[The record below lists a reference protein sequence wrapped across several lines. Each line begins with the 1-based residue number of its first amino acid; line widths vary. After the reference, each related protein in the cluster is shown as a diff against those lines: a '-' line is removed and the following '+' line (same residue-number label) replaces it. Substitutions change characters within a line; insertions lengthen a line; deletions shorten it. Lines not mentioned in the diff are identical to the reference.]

1 MGWWQEK
8 EMYKQITDVAR
19 LLCHDI
25 DIPGPYK
32 AVSSLRTKPKRPH
45 LTALLNL
52 PQTLDY
58 SCHSTNIC

>member
-1 MGWWQEK
+1 ML
-8 EMYKQITDVAR
+8 AS

-58 SCHSTNIC
+58 S